1 MAKRSPIIVTER
13 CSKGYLLRL
22 TRRPDDRPLSHHA
35 RCSCG
40 CGNCRDW
47 RFDMIEQ
54 LGRFKHHPDLS
65 TDFCCELESLEGYV
79 EDIRAGGRSQWPFWA
94 RLSWLLKF

>member
-1 MAKRSPIIVTER
+1 
-13 CSKGYLLRL
+13 
-22 TRRPDDRPLSHHA
+22 
-35 RCSCG
+35 
-40 CGNCRDW
+40 
-47 RFDMIEQ
+47 MIEQ

-94 RLSWLLKF
+94 RLSWLLKFLREGPLLDEIAERARPLAFELEGRAMDALRNRPALLSLP